1 MDLAVTPGMEGITPV
16 TALVMSGRT
25 SVGGGALVGCL
36 ALVAITVGR
45 PGGGGF
51 GIPKITEGG
60 GALNTTLGDGG
71 EACFGR
77 GYRTSRCH
85 EGG

>member
-1 MDLAVTPGMEGITPV
+1 MDLAVTPEIEGITPV
-16 TALVMSGRT
+16 TALVISGRT
-25 SVGGGALVGCL
+25 NVGGGALVGCL
-36 ALVAITVGR
+36 ALVAVTVGR

-51 GIPKITEGG
+51 GIQDITEGRG
-60 GALNTTLGDGG
+60 TFNTTLSDGG